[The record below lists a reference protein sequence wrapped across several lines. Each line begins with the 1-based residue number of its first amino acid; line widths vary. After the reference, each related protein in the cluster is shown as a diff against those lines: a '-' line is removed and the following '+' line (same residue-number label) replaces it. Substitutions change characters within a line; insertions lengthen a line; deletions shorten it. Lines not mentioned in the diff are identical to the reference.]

1 MTLREQTGET
11 ELMGTMINETSTHN
25 SDLAIEL
32 FLLNAWREKDMDR
45 LSALVPCDNAE
56 VNANNRF
63 CVKTVC

>member
-1 MTLREQTGET
+1 
-11 ELMGTMINETSTHN
+11 MGTMINETSTHN